1 MTDEQIKSM
10 TEEYIKDFDPMF
22 KKALRR
28 AYIDGMK
35 DAMEYMKKKLTEL

>member
-1 MTDEQIKSM
+1 MTEEQIKTM

-22 KKALRR
+22 VKAVRR

-35 DAMEYMKKKLTEL
+35 DAMEYMKNKLSEL

>member
-1 MTDEQIKSM
+1 MTEEQIKAM
-10 TEEYIKDFDPMF
+10 AEDYIKDLDPMF
-22 KKALRR
+22 KKAVRR

>member
-1 MTDEQIKSM
+1 MTEEQIKTM
-10 TEEYIKDFDPMF
+10 AEEYIKDYDPMF
-22 KKALRR
+22 KKAVRR